1 MMGLTPE
8 EAARLGKIWKLLYE
22 ASRCLEEMRPAG
34 GFKEY
39 INKEFCKECGG
50 KKEGREDEKTRFKI

>member
-8 EAARLGKIWKLLYE
+8 EAARLGKIWKLLCE

-39 INKEFCKECGG
+39 INKEFCKECGQ
-50 KKEGREDEKTRFKI
+50 KKGGQK